1 MQRIKL
7 AQALLLGALV
17 FSCQQIEE
25 PKFATEESEQ
35 VEQYFQVIPD
45 QYIVTLHS
53 SSLNFKKSQDYG
65 SNQAAMR
72 KYSENILA
80 SYRVAPEN
88 LKMTY
93 STVLDGFSVKL
104 DKSQVESL
112 KKDSRVAHI
121 ENDQVIILAKPTTGG
136 KGGGKKPTEPEPTPT
151 DPEPTPTD
159 PEPTPTDPEPTPTD
173 PEPSPTAPAP
183 DDPTGGTSTQEIPW
197 GIKRVGGPVK
207 HTGNN
212 IAFVLDTGIDL
223 DHPDLNVL
231 LSWGRKIVP
240 DEVSTTLNDLHSHGT
255 HVAGIIAAK
264 NNTFGVV
271 GVAAGAWVVPVKVM
285 GDDGRGSISYAIA
298 GIDYVLSVGRPGD
311 VINLSIGSGP
321 STSFDN
327 AVIKASNMG
336 IWVVTSAG
344 NSAADAN
351 NYSPARANGPY
362 IQTVSSMS
370 SSGTMASS
378 SNYGNPPIDWAAPGV
393 SVKSTLPNGAYGS
406 KSGTS
411 MASPHVAGLR
421 LLGGIRADGY
431 ISGDKDSSP
440 DPIAFR
446 AF

>member
-1 MQRIKL
+1 MKFDKKAKL
-7 AQALLLGALV
+7 LQVILLGAMV
-17 FSCQQIEE
+17 FSCQEVLEPEMVLEE
-25 PKFATEESEQ
+25 AELVSS
-35 VEQYFQVIPD
+35 YSQVIPD
-45 QYIVTLHS
+45 QYIVTLKPT
-53 SSLNFKKSQDYG
+53 SLNFRKTQDYE
-65 SNQAAMR
+65 SNQASMR
-72 KYSENILA
+72 KFSENLLA
-80 SYRVAPEN
+80 SYRVKPEV
-88 LKMTY
+88 LKFIF
-93 STVLDGFSVKL
+93 STVIDGFSVKL
-104 DKSQVESL
+104 DKSQYESL
-112 KKDSRVAHI
+112 KSDPRVSHI
-121 ENDQVIILAKPTTGG
+121 ERDQVIVLGKPTGSG
-136 KGGGKKPTEPEPTPT
+136 KGGGKKSSEPTDPEPTPLDPDPTPT
-151 DPEPTPTD
+151 DPEPTPV
-159 PEPTPTDPEPTPTD
+159 D
-173 PEPSPTAPAP
+173 PEPSPTSPAP
-183 DDPTGGTSTQEIPW
+183 DDSLEGPSTQEIPW

-212 IAFVLDTGIDL
+212 IAFVLDTGIDF

-231 LSWGRKIVP
+231 VSWGKKIVP
-240 DEVSTTLNDLHSHGT
+240 DEVSATLNDLHGHGT
-255 HVAGIIAAK
+255 HVAGIIGAK

-285 GDDGRGSISYAIA
+285 GDDGRGSVSYAIA

-311 VINLSIGSGP
+311 VINLSIGSGA

-393 SVKSTLPNGAYGS
+393 SIRSTLPNGAYGS

-431 ISGDKDSSP
+431 ISGDKDASP